1 MTQENEN
8 FILKKESISQAVT
21 FENMKFALMYFV
33 VFLSLGVVLLPQNT
47 DGSPTSGTKPLPK
60 ECNIV
65 NDTFV
70 DCRHKDLR
78 TIPTG
83 FPATVETLLLS
94 YNSIRV
100 ITNESFHGLVNLVT
114 LELHHNSISKL
125 RSVFFKDQE
134 KLRYLSLHHNQI
146 GKLPNDVFE
155 HVQDLEVLDLSYM
168 NNGFTSLPVALTGLL
183 NLRVLDFSSNRLQ
196 SAGFTPDATFPA
208 LQELHLGKN
217 QIKSL
222 QNADFKALLDCKLS
236 FLDMT
241 ENQVVDIE
249 SGVFHPIASVAELDF
264 SKGLDPVAIPALSEA
279 ISDQLVHTLYL
290 KEIDLG
296 TQDIDK
302 FKDLRN
308 STLEKL
314 DISFNN
320 ITSLNSEFWGLS
332 NVTSLIIQ
340 SSLVTTIGATAFSGL
355 HLVETVDLSSNQI
368 ATKTLYLNYNK
379 INNISASDGF
389 RGLSKLLY
397 LKLSNNKIKQ
407 NFVGEEFKGL
417 DSLEVLDLGVNTNI
431 LLSPDA
437 FRFLQSLQTLYLNLA
452 NIKNITV
459 VPSPFDK
466 LSGLKNLDL
475 SNNNMSALHVDTFSS
490 LDLGT
495 MYLQHNN
502 LYNMWN
508 ETIHVPFLKS
518 LRRLKYLNLC
528 YNGFQNIPNNSLS
541 NLPELKALFLC
552 HNKISHLQDN
562 IINDLPLTTLDLGHN
577 QINLINQ
584 TLLEPL
590 LGTLKALTVSG
601 NPFSCGCDLQWFR
614 EWLDVT
620 QVHVD
625 DNSHMICSS
634 PPDMRGKLVI
644 DFHPETL
651 NCDHRLP
658 LYTWVLVGVGSCM
671 VFVTVALAVKFR
683 FHINYCFNLVNA
695 RRRKYQRIKGED
707 LPFLYDAFVFFSH
720 KDEEWVYN
728 ELVRHLEDDSGLRL
742 CVHNRDFTLGRKILD
757 NTIEAV
763 DSSRFTLCILSADY
777 LDSHWCKMEQE
788 FAMANL
794 IDRDV
799 LIIIALGEIPE
810 NKITKYYKLHK
821 VMMKRTYLKWP
832 MEPGVQRNDFWMKLK
847 TVLREP
853 ELRINNNVSI

>member
-1 MTQENEN
+1 
-8 FILKKESISQAVT
+8 
-21 FENMKFALMYFV
+21 MKFAMIYFV

-155 HVQDLEVLDLSYM
+155 HVQGLEVLDLSYM

-279 ISDQLVHTLYL
+279 ISDQLVNTLYL

-320 ITSLNSEFWGLS
+320 ITTLNSEFWGLS

-368 ATKTLYLNYNK
+368 ATVRDGMFSALSNTNLKTLYLNNSK

-431 LLSPDA
+431 SLSPDA
-437 FRFLQSLQTLYLNLA
+437 FRFLQSLQTLYLKLA

-475 SNNNMSALHVDTFSS
+475 SNNNMAALHVDTFSS
-490 LDLGT
+490 LGNLGT

-541 NLPELKALFLC
+541 NLPELKALLLC

-562 IINDLPLTTLDLGHN
+562 IIDDLPLTTLDLGHN

-584 TLLEPL
+584 TLLEPV

-620 QVHVD
+620 KVHIN

-634 PPDMRGKLVI
+634 PPDMRGKLII

-658 LYTWVLVGVGSCM
+658 LYTWILIGVGSCM

-707 LPFLYDAFVFFSH
+707 LPFLYDAFVSFSH
-720 KDEEWVYN
+720 KDEEWVDN
-728 ELVRHLEDDSGLRL
+728 ELVRHLEGDSGLRL
-742 CVHNRDFTLGRKILD
+742 CLHKRDFILGRKILD
-757 NTIEAV
+757 SIIEAV
-763 DSSRFTLCILSADY
+763 DSSRFTLCILSANY
-777 LDSHWCKMEQE
+777 LDSHWCKMERE

-810 NKITKYYKLHK
+810 KKITKYYKLHK
-821 VMMKRTYLKWP
+821 LMMKRTYLTWP
-832 MEPGVQRNDFWMKLK
+832 MEPGVQRNDFWVKLK
-847 TVLREP
+847 TVLRAP
-853 ELRINNNVSI
+853 ELRINNNDVI